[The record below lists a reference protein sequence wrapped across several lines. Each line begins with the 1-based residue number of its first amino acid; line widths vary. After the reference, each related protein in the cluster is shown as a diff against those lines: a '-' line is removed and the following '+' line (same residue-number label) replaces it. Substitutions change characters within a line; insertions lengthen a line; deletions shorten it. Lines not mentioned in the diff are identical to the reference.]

1 MGSGTGVHANA
12 VAAVAILAVGLV
24 IATVLLSLQR
34 VLEYRAARPH
44 LPAAD
49 RAPAGLGRLV
59 PVGSQVDEEYR
70 RGVVAL
76 EHWLLSHRQAGRG
89 GA

>member
-1 MGSGTGVHANA
+1 MLTGQGDV
-12 VAAVAILAVGLV
+12 LAVVGIVLTALV
-24 IATVLLSLQR
+24 VGTLLHLLQR
-34 VLEYRAARPH
+34 TWLVRVARPH

-59 PVGSQVDEEYR
+59 PVGTQVEEEYR